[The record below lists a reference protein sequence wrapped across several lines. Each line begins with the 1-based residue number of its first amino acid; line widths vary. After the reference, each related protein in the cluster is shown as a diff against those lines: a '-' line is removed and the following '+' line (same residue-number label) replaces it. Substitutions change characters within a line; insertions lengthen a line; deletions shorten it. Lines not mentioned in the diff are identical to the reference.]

1 LALDVH
7 AVFAHHGHVVLR
19 RARHILGSD
28 SDAEDVVQEIF
39 MAMMEHPERF
49 RGESSM
55 TTYLYR
61 VTTNH
66 CLNRLR
72 NQARRAVLDGAMME
86 GFDDTASATAP
97 MTFDAKRVLAR
108 LPERLAQVAVHYYID
123 EMTHEE
129 IAHVLGVSRR
139 MVGKLVT
146 QLQQEVAP

>member
-1 LALDVH
+1 MALDLH
-7 AVFAHHGHVVLR
+7 AVFANHGHVVLR
-19 RARHILGSD
+19 RAQRMLGSQA
-28 SDAEDVVQEIF
+28 DAEDAVQEIF

-72 NQARRAVLDGAMME
+72 NQARRAELDGATME
-86 GFDDTASATAP
+86 GIAEVATATAP

-108 LPERLAQVAVHYYID
+108 LPERLAHVAVHYYID
-123 EMTHEE
+123 EMTHDE
-129 IAHVLGVSRR
+129 IAQMLGCSRR

-146 QLQQEVAP
+146 KLQKEVVP